1 MNIFAWKTIDIHF
14 IDHFYKILKTLY
26 ATLLLYTYFPLHLV
40 VVSNGYLQIL
50 FSVTFWRKGNKLS
63 TEWYLQF
70 LLSSVISGKKFI
82 LW

>member
-50 FSVTFWRKGNKLS
+50 FSVTF
-63 TEWYLQF
+63 
-70 LLSSVISGKKFI
+70 
-82 LW
+82 